1 MSKMANERIQKE
13 KQLENLQN
21 LLKKTEIEAAGSLEN
36 AKNIKAKSSE
46 LGGLDEKMKTCMENS
61 ET

>member
-1 MSKMANERIQKE
+1 MVNERKLKE
-13 KQLENLQN
+13 RQLENLWN

-36 AKNIKAKSSE
+36 AKYITAKNKEMKS
-46 LGGLDEKMKTCMENS
+46 LGEKMKTCNENS